1 MDNDQTNSFAV
12 GVTSR
17 EAGYATPQEK
27 PKQEEQ
33 KQSKSKPIYFSLAS
47 TWQRDSSSFCVD
59 HFWTIDFI
67 PFFAEDEEQGKK

>member
-1 MDNDQTNSFAV
+1 MADDERNSFAV
-12 GVTSR
+12 GTTSR

-47 TWQRDSSSFCVD
+47 T
-59 HFWTIDFI
+59 
-67 PFFAEDEEQGKK
+67 

>member
-12 GVTSR
+12 GITSR

-47 TWQRDSSSFCVD
+47 T
-59 HFWTIDFI
+59 
-67 PFFAEDEEQGKK
+67 